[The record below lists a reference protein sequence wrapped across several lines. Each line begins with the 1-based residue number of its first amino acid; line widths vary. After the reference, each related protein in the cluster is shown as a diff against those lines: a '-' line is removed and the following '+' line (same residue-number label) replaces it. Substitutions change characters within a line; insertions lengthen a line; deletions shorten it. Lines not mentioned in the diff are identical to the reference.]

1 MSLFKTTLFKSF
13 KSHVLGIV
21 FISLMS
27 LILVIIFT
35 FYNVLPM
42 PIELDPKKKSDV
54 YLALQILQCP
64 TDKLD
69 AISKAITHA
78 SQLTDI
84 SPLLIATLLKTES
97 NFNPK
102 AVSTAN
108 YKGLMQTP
116 TATYEF
122 ADVDVLHG
130 ARILQQKLRMS
141 GGDLKQ
147 ALIYYKG
154 GVTPQGII
162 IATGQANEVI
172 QRLESLKTKLD
183 IVRRKND
190 TNKFNSNKF
199 ASK

>member
-1 MSLFKTTLFKSF
+1 MIFFRTSTFKTF
-13 KSHVLGIV
+13 KSHVLDIS
-21 FISLMS
+21 FISLIS
-27 LILVIIFT
+27 LILIVIFN
-35 FYNVLPM
+35 FHSVLPM

-64 TDKLD
+64 TDKID
-69 AISKAITHA
+69 AISKAINNA
-78 SQLTDI
+78 SQLTEI
-84 SPLLIATLLKTES
+84 SPLLIATLLQTES

-141 GGDLKQ
+141 RGDLRQ

-154 GVTPQGII
+154 GVTPGGII
-162 IATGQANEVI
+162 IASGQADDVI
-172 QRLESLKTKLD
+172 RRLENLKIKLD
-183 IVRRKND
+183 TIRRKNG
-190 TNKFNSNKF
+190 TINIKSP
-199 ASK
+199 SK

>member
-1 MSLFKTTLFKSF
+1 MFFFRSTLFKSF
-13 KSHVLGIV
+13 KSHMVGIMYISLICLILIIV
-21 FISLMS
+21 FN
-27 LILVIIFT
+27 FH
-35 FYNVLPM
+35 NVLPM
-42 PIELDPKKKSDV
+42 PIQLDPKKKSDV

-69 AISKAITHA
+69 AISKAINNA
-78 SQLTDI
+78 AQLTDI

-97 NFNPK
+97 NFDYK
-102 AVSTAN
+102 AVSSAN

-141 GGDLKQ
+141 RGDLKQ

-154 GVTPQGII
+154 GVTPEGII
-162 IATGQANEVI
+162 IATGQANDVI
-172 QRLESLKTKLD
+172 QRLENLKIKLD
-183 IVRRKND
+183 TVRRKND
-190 TNKFNSNKF
+190 NSK
-199 ASK
+199 

>member
-1 MSLFKTTLFKSF
+1 M
-13 KSHVLGIV
+13 
-21 FISLMS
+21 
-27 LILVIIFT
+27 VIFN
-35 FYNVLPM
+35 FHNVLPM

-64 TDKLD
+64 TDKID
-69 AISKAITHA
+69 AISKAISNA

-102 AVSTAN
+102 AISSAN

-141 GGDLKQ
+141 RGDLRQ

-154 GVTPQGII
+154 GSTPQGII
-162 IATGQANEVI
+162 IATGQADDVI
-172 QRLESLKTKLD
+172 QRLENLKIKLD
-183 IVRRKND
+183 SVRRKHD
-190 TNKFNSNKF
+190 TTKLI
-199 ASK
+199 SK